1 MSRGL
6 TATTRRR
13 LDIQGFERVDD
24 ATLAPVAPWLR
35 LAFGL
40 CTVMAGV
47 GTAMASPL
55 TLLLLVPFAALA
67 ALLPV
72 HPFDLIYNYGI
83 RFVTRTSPLPRR
95 GAPSRFA
102 CGLGA
107 VWLVATAWVFHT
119 GHPTLG
125 YVLGGLLT
133 SVAALVSTT
142 DVCIPSL
149 IYRSLFG
156 FPRRRETEEQRERP
170 GT

>member
-1 MSRGL
+1 MSRTL
-6 TATTRRR
+6 TETTRRR

-24 ATLAPVAPWLR
+24 GALAQVAPWLR

-40 CTVMAGV
+40 CAVMAAV
-47 GTAMASPL
+47 GTAMASPMI
-55 TLLLLVPFAALA
+55 LLLLVPIASLA
-67 ALLPV
+67 ALFPV

-83 RFVTRTSPLPRR
+83 RFMTGTSALPRR

-107 VWLVATAWVFHT
+107 VWLVATAWVFQA
-119 GHPTLG
+119 GHQIVG

-133 SVAALVSTT
+133 GVAVLVSTT

-149 IYRSLFG
+149 VYRSIFG
-156 FPRRRETEEQRERP
+156 FPRRRDAAAKLNA
-170 GT
+170 

>member
-1 MSRGL
+1 MSSTL
-6 TATTRRR
+6 TATTRRL

-24 ATLAPVAPWLR
+24 GALAQVAPWLR

-40 CTVMAGV
+40 CAVMAAV
-47 GTAMASPL
+47 GTAMASPMI
-55 TLLLLVPFAALA
+55 LLLLVPIASLA
-67 ALLPV
+67 ALFPV

-83 RFVTRTSPLPRR
+83 RFMTGTSALPRR

-107 VWLVATAWVFHT
+107 VWLVATAWVFQA
-119 GHPTLG
+119 GHQIVG

-133 SVAALVSTT
+133 GVAVLVSTT

-149 IYRSLFG
+149 VYRSIFG
-156 FPRRRETEEQRERP
+156 FPRRRDPAAQLNS
-170 GT
+170 

>member
-1 MSRGL
+1 MSSGVI
-6 TATTRRR
+6 ATTRRR

-24 ATLAPVAPWLR
+24 AALAPVAPWLR

-40 CTVMAGV
+40 CAVIAGV

-55 TLLLLVPFAALA
+55 ILLLLVPIAALA
-67 ALLPV
+67 ALFPV
-72 HPFDLIYNYGI
+72 HPFDLIYSYGI
-83 RFVTRTSPLPRR
+83 RFMTGTSPLPRR

-107 VWLVATAWVFHT
+107 VWLIATAWVFHT
-119 GHPTLG
+119 GHPILG

-133 SVAALVSTT
+133 GVAALVSTT

-149 IYRSLFG
+149 VYRSIFG
-156 FPRRRETEEQRERP
+156 FPRRRDAAEP
-170 GT
+170 LDA